1 MIPPRLVE
9 PTSIQYM
16 MNTLQQC
23 HSTRTNLY
31 YNMFNISVLVIFAL
45 IVGTTLYYCSKDKLS
60 DYEKQQKLLK
70 DQQYIMS
77 KIRFFQTE
85 KKEHNDSMY
94 SSISNLPYIQA

>member
-9 PTSIQYM
+9 PISIQYM

-23 HSTRTNLY
+23 HTTRTNLY
-31 YNMFNISVLVIFAL
+31 YNMFNIGVLVIFVL
-45 IVGTTLYYCSKDKLS
+45 VVGITLYYCSKDKLS

-85 KKEHNDSMY
+85 NKRNNDSMY
-94 SSISNLPYIQA
+94 SSVSNLPYIPA